1 VKVTPEGLVKV
12 LDFGLAKG
20 GAASSNDLAQSP
32 TLTYSPTAIGVILG
46 TAGYM
51 SPEQARGK
59 PVDRRADIWAFACVL
74 YECLTGRK
82 VFEGETV
89 SDTIARIIEREPDF
103 DALPP
108 ATPPAVRE
116 LLRRCLEKDIRKRQ
130 RDIGDVRIELE
141 SALAARSSASVV
153 MRAPAAPASRSVW
166 SRWAVPALFAIVGAA
181 AGIALWTMVRP
192 APSTISGE
200 TVSLSIEVPST
211 FRPTQFAFGMDGKSV
226 VGLGNPKRSDGT
238 EDPHARLYVRQ
249 LAGFDFAPIPGTE
262 GVKVFALSPDGKSV
276 AVVRPVS
283 DQSSDS
289 VLVTLPI
296 DGSSPA
302 FKVADWGRDWSDQ
315 EDLQWLRNGDILI
328 QTSQRTKFLR
338 LPSGGGPAKPPVAFD
353 IGQAP
358 GYPTFSEELP
368 DGRGVLIRM
377 EGWGA
382 QGYQQDICVLDA
394 NTGKITRLIEN
405 AAQPHFDASTGTLF
419 FSRGSTLMAVPFDS
433 VDAQSWIG
441 SGSALRR
448 ASQ

>member
-1 VKVTPEGLVKV
+1 MGVVYLARDPRLNRLVAIKVIPETLAQNPDNLARFEREAKLLAAVNHPNIGAIYGIEEVQGQRLLILEYIPGDTLSDRLTRGALPVPEALDVARQIAAAIEAAHEGGIIHRDLKPGNVKVTPEGLVKV

-153 MRAPAAPASRSVW
+153 MQASAPHASRSIW

-181 AGIALWTMVRP
+181 AGIGAWTMLRP
-192 APSTISGE
+192 VSSTISAE
-200 TVSLSIEVPST
+200 TVSLSVEVPST
-211 FRPTQFAFGMDGKSV
+211 FRPTQSTFGLDGKSV
-226 VGLGNPKRSDGT
+226 IVIGNPKRSDG
-238 EDPHARLYVRQ
+238 
-249 LAGFDFAPIPGTE
+249 
-262 GVKVFALSPDGKSV
+262 
-276 AVVRPVS
+276 
-283 DQSSDS
+283 
-289 VLVTLPI
+289 
-296 DGSSPA
+296 
-302 FKVADWGRDWSDQ
+302 
-315 EDLQWLRNGDILI
+315 
-328 QTSQRTKFLR
+328 
-338 LPSGGGPAKPPVAFD
+338 
-353 IGQAP
+353 
-358 GYPTFSEELP
+358 
-368 DGRGVLIRM
+368 
-377 EGWGA
+377 
-382 QGYQQDICVLDA
+382 
-394 NTGKITRLIEN
+394 
-405 AAQPHFDASTGTLF
+405 
-419 FSRGSTLMAVPFDS
+419 
-433 VDAQSWIG
+433 
-441 SGSALRR
+441 
-448 ASQ
+448 